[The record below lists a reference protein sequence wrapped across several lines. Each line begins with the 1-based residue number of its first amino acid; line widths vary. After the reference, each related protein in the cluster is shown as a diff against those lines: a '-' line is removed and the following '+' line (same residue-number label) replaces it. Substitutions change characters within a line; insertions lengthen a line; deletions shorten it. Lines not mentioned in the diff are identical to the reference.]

1 MLRAVAM
8 VGLSVVLTSA
18 GGGQRS
24 TTVFT
29 TEGQY

>member
-1 MLRAVAM
+1 MLRAV

-24 TTVFT
+24 TTVFP